1 MSNKRTSKSNT
12 DKTAKIKKE
21 TAREY
26 AKDNINQLKN
36 AQETYLEAMSK
47 AQSTFLQTS
56 GLNST
61 QEMNELNHK
70 TLDFM
75 KANLVSGLTLA
86 EKLVDATDISE
97 AVEIQNDFVRDQ
109 LENYAEQ
116 AQELSD
122 LLTNNSKKG

>member
-1 MSNKRTSKSNT
+1 MSSKRTSKSNT